1 VSRVAAALCGAQ
13 LKSFLQGLK
22 PDSRHQVTPGLK
34 PRPSKEKAKDKSPKK
49 VLKISAQKTNAQR
62 KGFKKAP
69 KASAQR
75 ERLKE
80 DASRKRLMQAL
91 ALSACENDPKALW
104 QARERDGC
112 DGLGQQGGGN

>member
-1 VSRVAAALCGAQ
+1 M
-13 LKSFLQGLK
+13 
-22 PDSRHQVTPGLK
+22 PGLK
-34 PRPSKEKAKDKSPKK
+34 PRPPKEKAKDKSPKK

-91 ALSACENDPKALW
+91 GLKYLRKRSKGALAG
-104 QARERDGC
+104 QGARW
-112 DGLGQQGGGN
+112 L